1 MLLKVSPDMTD
12 AEMDGVAEVL
22 NRARIDGVIV
32 GNTTVDRSEIAGHPL
47 AGEAG
52 GLSGAPLYQRATTA
66 LRKMRLR
73 LDDSIPIIGVGGIT
87 SGADAAAK
95 ISAGAKLVQ
104 FYTGMVFRGP
114 ELVSE
119 CVTSIRRLREGVK

>member
-1 MLLKVSPDMTD
+1 
-12 AEMDGVAEVL
+12 MDGMAEVL

-32 GNTTVDRSEIAGHPL
+32 GNTTVDRSEIAGHKL

-52 GLSGAPLYQRATTA
+52 GRSGAPLYQRATTA

-87 SGADAAAK
+87 SGADACGK
-95 ISAGAKLVQ
+95 IAAGAKLVQ
-104 FYTGMVFRGP
+104 FYSGMVFRGP
-114 ELVSE
+114 ELVQE
-119 CVTSIRRLREGVK
+119 CVASLLRLREGVK